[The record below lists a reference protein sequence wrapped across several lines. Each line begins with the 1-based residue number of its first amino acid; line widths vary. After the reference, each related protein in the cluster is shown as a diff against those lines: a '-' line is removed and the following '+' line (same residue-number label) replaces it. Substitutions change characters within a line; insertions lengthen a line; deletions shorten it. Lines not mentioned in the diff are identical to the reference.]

1 MSNKRFVKATLIAAV
16 SLSTSLIPVAVQGSE
31 KDAEYR
37 EAVME
42 SIGGHM
48 SAIVH
53 IMKGEVSHK
62 DHLGMHA
69 VGLAELSKI
78 ANTLFPEGSESPDS
92 HALPEI
98 WEEPEAFQERLDA
111 FQAAAPEFSAAVAGG
126 DMSVIGPALNK
137 LGDTCKAC
145 HDDYKE
151 E

>member
-92 HALPEI
+92 HA
-98 WEEPEAFQERLDA
+98 
-111 FQAAAPEFSAAVAGG
+111 PEFSAAVAGG